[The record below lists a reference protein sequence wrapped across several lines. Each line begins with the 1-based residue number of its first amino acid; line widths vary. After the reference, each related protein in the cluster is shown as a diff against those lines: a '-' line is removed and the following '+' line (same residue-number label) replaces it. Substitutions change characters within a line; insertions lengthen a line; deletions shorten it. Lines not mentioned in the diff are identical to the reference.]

1 MKTVQ
6 TGYYPVPVDA
16 VAVRAHWRADGYS
29 CHAMTDRPGQQWNDF
44 THATNEYLTVVEGRL
59 RLILDGEE
67 VEAGPGDL
75 VFIPRQVPHSVH
87 NISEGETTWMF
98 GYD

>member
-1 MKTVQ
+1 METLQV
-6 TGYYPVPVDA
+6 GYYDAPVDLG
-16 VAVRAHWRADGYS
+16 AVRAHWRADGYS

-44 THATNEYLTVVEGRL
+44 THATNEYLTVVDGRL
-59 RLILDGEE
+59 RLILGAET

-75 VFIPRQVPHSVH
+75 VFIPRNIPHSVH
-87 NISEGETTWMF
+87 NISDGETTWMF

>member
-1 MKTVQ
+1 MRTLQ
-6 TGYYPVPVDA
+6 SGYYAVPVYA
-16 VAVRAHWRADGYS
+16 GAVRAHWHSDGYS

-59 RLILDGEE
+59 RLILDGKT

-75 VFIPRQVPHSVH
+75 VFIPRDVPHSVH
-87 NISEGETTWMF
+87 NISQGETTWMF